1 MTREAGRYFL
11 VTTKHFRL
19 RLSQS
24 KTFIWNWSPKKV
36 MIFDLCLHKWSY
48 LLLWNARH
56 VFLQR
61 TTSIIKIVKLT
72 DHTCASNDLTN
83 FECEAH
89 YDRKRKLYK
98 MLRISHKK
106 LVKTLWVK
114 VIFCLPICSY
124 LLCWDAWHVPFATH
138 TLNYKTPHSHRIKA
152 TNSHANELNTHT
164 VQNLMLIRFK
174 SRKEFTLKSSDIPKR
189 LRKKKS
195 FDVFL
200 IAVAFSEYINLLN
213 SF

>member
-1 MTREAGRYFL
+1 MSTQMFLFVVLECLTRSF
-11 VTTKHFRL
+11 
-19 RLSQS
+19 
-24 KTFIWNWSPKKV
+24 
-36 MIFDLCLHKWSY
+36 C
-48 LLLWNARH
+48 NAQ
-56 VFLQR
+56 LQLK
-61 TTSIIKIVKLT
+61 KIVKLT

-164 VQNLMLIRFK
+164 VQNFMLIRFK
-174 SRKEFTLKSSDIPKR
+174 SRKEFT
-189 LRKKKS
+189 
-195 FDVFL
+195 
-200 IAVAFSEYINLLN
+200 
-213 SF
+213 